1 VMALFA
7 PEREPP
13 EVARVGVKVARLA

>member
-1 VMALFA
+1 MALFA